1 MAKNKNG
8 SGFSRRKFLK
18 GVGVGTGALSAGLLS
33 PAETLSHAGGALAFG
48 TPQGPGA
55 VPITLHINGQAH
67 RLSVEPR
74 VTLLDALRM
83 DLEITGAKRV
93 CDRGTCGACSMLL
106 DGKVI
111 YGCSMLAI
119 DAQGHEITTV
129 EGLSHNGRPHPLMT
143 AFVAHDGQQCGF
155 CTPGFIVA
163 SKAFLDRTP
172 HPTREQVNHGLGGN
186 LCRCG
191 TYHGIREAV
200 LDVGNPT
207 GKAKTGGQAHG
218 AL

>member
-1 MAKNKNG
+1 MKKPEPENFGAH
-8 SGFSRRKFLK
+8 SRRTFLK
-18 GVGVGTGALSAGLLS
+18 SLGTVAATAATAQVQSVA
-33 PAETLSHAGGALAFG
+33 AELEKANAEKVI
-48 TPQGPGA
+48 GPDA
-55 VPITLHINGQAH
+55 VPVTLNVNGAK
-67 RLSVEPR
+67 LKLMLEPR

-83 DLEITGAKRV
+83 NLEITGAKRV

-119 DAQGHEITTV
+119 DAQGHAITTV
-129 EGLSHNGRPHPLMT
+129 EGLSVDGKPHPLMT

-163 SKAFLDRTP
+163 SKAFLERTP

-200 LDVGNPT
+200 LEVGNSG
-207 GKAKTGGQAHG
+207 GKAHG
-218 AL
+218 AV